1 MSIKK
6 NILKLKQSDIY
17 TLMLF
22 VLFRVRELPEYSTLS
37 EMAYILDK
45 DSLLKLC
52 EYFGGMTI
60 QIPTINELQS
70 ILYSLTLYQY
80 INVENI
86 PYELAIEKIGQPA
99 GLNIKQIKA
108 DYIKIC
114 DIMKD
119 VSISE

>member
-1 MSIKK
+1 
-6 NILKLKQSDIY
+6 
-17 TLMLF
+17 MLF
-22 VLFRVRELPEYSTLS
+22 ILFRVRELPEYSTLS

-86 PYELAIEKIGQPA
+86 SYEVAIEKIGQPA